1 MKMHDEYFEEF
12 NLLLNNWWITKKDNR
27 DDYYKIKSKLTN
39 LREIASKLGC
49 DIICNNKL
57 IKLEKNPLWLD
68 EVYNIPNFDKKID
81 YVLLMVLIMFL
92 EDKALDEQ
100 FILSNF
106 TEYVNNVLANIDGDN
121 KPDWTSFK
129 DRKSLVDVLKY
140 AASIGII
147 RLRDGNDANFAENI
161 ETEALYENTTLS
173 HYLVRNF
180 KFDIFDTTCAQD
192 FIDKELNLLDN
203 KDLKKIMTY
212 RSLFLYPDVYF
223 KDLPIEVLQYLKNM
237 RNNIAN
243 DISKYLEG
251 ELIFVKDM
259 ALVSILENRGMIFP
273 NMNQSITDIVILMCH
288 YLKEYVE
295 NNNDPL
301 LPKKEFL
308 TILGNVYLDN
318 KDYFAKKYRDLTKD
332 KFSEVIIE
340 YMKSFKMIKVCD
352 DNILLYP
359 VVFMYDG
366 CYLKDEEE
374 SENYEIL
381 SFEWEE

>member
-68 EVYNIPNFDKKID
+68 EVYNIPNFDKKLD

-203 KDLKKIMTY
+203 KDLKK
-212 RSLFLYPDVYF
+212 
-223 KDLPIEVLQYLKNM
+223 
-237 RNNIAN
+237 
-243 DISKYLEG
+243 
-251 ELIFVKDM
+251 
-259 ALVSILENRGMIFP
+259 
-273 NMNQSITDIVILMCH
+273 
-288 YLKEYVE
+288 
-295 NNNDPL
+295 NND
-301 LPKKEFL
+301 
-308 TILGNVYLDN
+308 
-318 KDYFAKKYRDLTKD
+318 
-332 KFSEVIIE
+332 
-340 YMKSFKMIKVCD
+340 
-352 DNILLYP
+352 
-359 VVFMYDG
+359 
-366 CYLKDEEE
+366 
-374 SENYEIL
+374 L
-381 SFEWEE
+381 S